1 MDADLQRYLEGME
14 KRQREYIDE
23 RARESEN
30 RLREHI
36 DGRINDT
43 EKRLRE
49 YIDERTLD
57 LREYIDERTRET
69 ENRLREYIDERTHDA
84 ETRIVRAFGAYQE
97 SASVRMRKIE
107 ADVSNIN
114 ASTTQPLDAMQ
125 SKLLDLET
133 RIINLEGPQG
143 RTA

>member
-1 MDADLQRYLEGME
+1 MDADLLEYLGGME

-23 RARESEN
+23 RMQG
-30 RLREHI
+30 L
-36 DGRINDT
+36 
-43 EKRLRE
+43 
-49 YIDERTLD
+49 
-57 LREYIDERTRET
+57 
-69 ENRLREYIDERTHDA
+69 ENRLREYIDERTHDS

-97 SASVRMRKIE
+97 SAGVRMRKIE

-114 ASTTQPLDAMQ
+114 SSTSQQLDAVQ

-133 RIINLEGPQG
+133 RIINLEGPPG

>member
-1 MDADLQRYLEGME
+1 MDADLLRYLEGM
-14 KRQREYIDE
+14 
-23 RARESEN
+23 
-30 RLREHI
+30 
-36 DGRINDT
+36 

-49 YIDERTLD
+49 YIDERAHQV
-57 LREYIDERTRET
+57 EE
-69 ENRLREYIDERTHDA
+69 RLREYIDERTHDS

-114 ASTTQPLDAMQ
+114 ASTSQQLDAMQ

-133 RIINLEGPQG
+133 RIINLEGPQASG
-143 RTA
+143 A

>member
-1 MDADLQRYLEGME
+1 MDADLLRYLEGME
-14 KRQREYIDE
+14 R
-23 RARESEN
+23 
-30 RLREHI
+30 
-36 DGRINDT
+36 
-43 EKRLRE
+43 RLRE
-49 YIDERTLD
+49 YIDKRILD
-57 LREYIDERTRET
+57 LREYIDERT
-69 ENRLREYIDERTHDA
+69 HDS

-114 ASTTQPLDAMQ
+114 SSTTQQLDAMQ

-143 RTA
+143 SSA

>member
-1 MDADLQRYLEGME
+1 MDADLQRYLGGM
-14 KRQREYIDE
+14 
-23 RARESEN
+23 
-30 RLREHI
+30 
-36 DGRINDT
+36 

-49 YIDERTLD
+49 YIDERT
-57 LREYIDERTRET
+57 
-69 ENRLREYIDERTHDA
+69 HDS

-114 ASTTQPLDAMQ
+114 SSTTQQLDAMQ

-143 RTA
+143 SSA

>member
-1 MDADLQRYLEGME
+1 MDADLLRYLEGME
-14 KRQREYIDE
+14 KRLYE
-23 RARESEN
+23 R
-30 RLREHI
+30 I
-36 DGRINDT
+36 DGRALET

-49 YIDERTLD
+49 YIDERT
-57 LREYIDERTRET
+57 
-69 ENRLREYIDERTHDA
+69 HDS

-114 ASTTQPLDAMQ
+114 ASTTQQLDAVQ

-133 RIINLEGPQG
+133 RIISLEGPQG

>member
-1 MDADLQRYLEGME
+1 MDADLLQYLEGME
-14 KRQREYIDE
+14 KR
-23 RARESEN
+23 
-30 RLREHI
+30 LREHAL
-36 DGRINDT
+36 DT

-49 YIDERTLD
+49 YIDERILE
-57 LREYIDERTRET
+57 LREYIDERINDT
-69 ENRLREYIDERTHDA
+69 ERRLREYIDERTHDS

-114 ASTTQPLDAMQ
+114 ASTTQQLDAMQ

>member
-1 MDADLQRYLEGME
+1 MDADLVQYLEGME

-23 RARESEN
+23 RTLG
-30 RLREHI
+30 LREHF
-36 DGRINDT
+36 DQ
-43 EKRLRE
+43 
-49 YIDERTLD
+49 RTHD
-57 LREYIDERTRET
+57 LEE
-69 ENRLREYIDERTHDA
+69 RLREYIDERTHDS

-97 SASVRMRKIE
+97 SAGVRMRKIE

-114 ASTTQPLDAMQ
+114 SSTSQQLDAVQ

>member
-1 MDADLQRYLEGME
+1 MDADLLRYLEGME
-14 KRQREYIDE
+14 KRLREHTLDAEKRLREYIDQHILDLREYIDE
-23 RARESEN
+23 
-30 RLREHI
+30 
-36 DGRINDT
+36 RINDT

-49 YIDERTLD
+49 YIDERT
-57 LREYIDERTRET
+57 
-69 ENRLREYIDERTHDA
+69 HDS

-114 ASTTQPLDAMQ
+114 ASTSQQLDAMQ

-143 RTA
+143 RTN

>member
-1 MDADLQRYLEGME
+1 MDADLLRYLEGME
-14 KRQREYIDE
+14 KR
-23 RARESEN
+23 
-30 RLREHI
+30 LREH
-36 DGRINDT
+36 N
-43 EKRLRE
+43 
-49 YIDERTLD
+49 DERTLGS
-57 LREYIDERTRET
+57 
-69 ENRLREYIDERTHDA
+69 ENRLREYIDERTLSLREYIDERTLSLREHFDQRTHDLEERLREYIDERTHDS

-97 SASVRMRKIE
+97 SAGVRMRKIE

-114 ASTTQPLDAMQ
+114 SSTTQQLDAVQ